1 IKISVRLWIIKFG
14 LNILNAVN
22 IKAIGN
28 AINSGMNAANAMR
41 RHANIDIK
49 NQSFHNLNAEN
60 LINIKAT
67 TVAIIIVM
75 NNGMNDVSS
84 AISGFSI
91 LNGRVSFGR

>member
-1 IKISVRLWIIKFG
+1 MCIIKFG

-28 AINSGMNAANAMR
+28 AISSGMNAAKAIK
-41 RHANIDIK
+41 RHENTDIK

-60 LINIKAT
+60 FINIKAT

-75 NNGMNDVSS
+75 NNGMNEVSS
-84 AISGFSI
+84 AICGFSI